1 MSSSITNNFKQQLL
15 KDFKADVDSDGNT
28 YYIALARSESLVEPA
43 IISSDAFAA
52 KLRHRIQSVK
62 ITSNNSFVVPNVP
75 WVGTTVYNAYDDNL
89 PDQENFYVVNSS
101 NEVFLCV
108 EQGTDETGVGVG
120 SLTEP
125 SSALANNSAKTF
137 KTDDGYL
144 WRYLY
149 SISNLGY
156 SLYRTA
162 DWVPVQQITNPQTLI
177 PEEARQVL
185 LQDSAVAGE
194 IIGLAIDSAGYNY
207 TGPTISLTSSTGGGA
222 SFKAKVDDGRITAV
236 YLDSNGEGALAHGQ
250 GYDYNTTVTVSDPG
264 TGAGASLRPIIGP
277 KLGVSSDPVE
287 TLKCDALMMQTDF
300 INDEDNTIQAQNQ
313 FYQVALMQNIK
324 GFNDSDFTANTGNAL
339 KRAELT
345 GITGTWAENDTVRD
359 VFSSKSARIFY
370 VDGSTLYY
378 VQDETTGFTALSAG
392 DELVTEQSG
401 TATVVSLSD
410 PDIDIYSGNIL
421 YINNLDA
428 EVTRESNQTEDIRI
442 VVQLG

>member
-15 KDFKADVDSDGNT
+15 RDFKADIDSSGNT
-28 YYIALARSESLVEPA
+28 YYIALARSESLVEPS
-43 IISSDAFAA
+43 IISSEAFAA

-62 ITSNNSFVVPNVP
+62 VASNNSFVVPNVP
-75 WVGTTVYNAYDDNL
+75 WVGSTTYNAYDDNL

-101 NEVFLCV
+101 NEVFICV
-108 EQGTDETGVGVG
+108 EQGTDEVGTPVP
-120 SLTEP
+120 STLEP
-125 SSALANNSAKTF
+125 TAAQANNQAKTF
-137 KTDDGYL
+137 KTNDGYL

-149 SISNLGY
+149 TLSNLAY
-156 SLYRTA
+156 ALYRTA
-162 DWVPVQQITNPQTLI
+162 DWIPVQRVTNRTTLI

-207 TGPTISLTSSTGGGA
+207 TGPVINITSETGAGA
-222 SFKAKVDDGRITAV
+222 SFKAKIDDGRITAV
-236 YLDSNGEGALAHGQ
+236 YLDSNGDGLLAHGQ

-264 TGAGASLRPIIGP
+264 TGVGASLRPILGP
-277 KLGVSSDPVE
+277 KDGIAYDPVA
-287 TLKCDALMMQTDF
+287 TLKCDAIMLQTDF

-324 GFNDSDFTANTGNAL
+324 GYNDSDFTANTGNAL
-339 KRAELT
+339 RRVELT
-345 GITGTWAENDTVRD
+345 GISGTWAENDTFED
-359 VFSSKSARIFY
+359 VFSLKAGKIFY

-378 VQDETTGFTALSAG
+378 VQDETTGFTELAPG

-401 TATVVSLSD
+401 TATVVSLSE

-428 EVTRESNQTEDIRI
+428 EVTREANQTEDIRI